1 MQVDEETFSRTIK
14 LLRFATS
21 GAVIGIAVAG
31 ILTATIGMDDSSH
44 AADSLGALVGFA
56 ATVLAAKLLSHRRS

>member
-1 MQVDEETFSRTIK
+1 MHVDEETFSRTIK

-21 GAVIGIAVAG
+21 GAVVGIALAG
-31 ILTATIGMDDSSH
+31 ILAAGIGMDDSSH

-56 ATVLAAKLLSHRRS
+56 ATILAAGFLSHRRS